1 MEKYRH
7 IRGWQ
12 RSFKDSRKFKIL
24 NDWPCVIEQKLIA
37 AGISKIAGV
46 DEAGRGACAGP
57 LVVAAVILRDL
68 NSPYLEEVR
77 DSKELTPKKRET
89 LFDVIVSESLVYSII
104 EIPSS
109 EIDVIGLH
117 RANLD
122 GMRRAISALSINPNY
137 ILTDGYEIEGLPSP
151 SLAVWKG
158 DQVALSISAA
168 SILAKVYRDRIM
180 RDLDS
185 KYPEYGFAA
194 HKGYVTRSHQESLK
208 KYGVSEVHRR
218 SYANIA
224 ALINN

>member
-1 MEKYRH
+1 M
-7 IRGWQ
+7 
-12 RSFKDSRKFKIL
+12 
-24 NDWPCVIEQKLIA
+24 IEQKLIA
-37 AGISKIAGV
+37 AGISRIAGV

-68 NSPYLEEVR
+68 NSPDLEEVK

-89 LFDVIVSESLVYSII
+89 LFDVIVAESLVYSII
-104 EIPSS
+104 EIPPS
-109 EIDVIGLH
+109 EIDAIGLH

-137 ILTDGYEIEGLPSP
+137 ILTDGYEIEGLPAP

-168 SILAKVYRDRIM
+168 SILAKVYRDRVM
-180 RDLDS
+180 QDLDS

>member
-1 MEKYRH
+1 M
-7 IRGWQ
+7 
-12 RSFKDSRKFKIL
+12 
-24 NDWPCVIEQKLIA
+24 IEQKLIA

-68 NSPYLEEVR
+68 NAPELEEVK
-77 DSKELTPKKRET
+77 DSKELTPKKRDR
-89 LFDVIVSESLVYSII
+89 LFDVIIEESLSYSII
-104 EIPSS
+104 EIPSA
-109 EIDVIGLH
+109 EIDLIGLH
-117 RANLD
+117 RANLE
-122 GMRRAISALSINPNY
+122 GMRRAISALSTNPNY
-137 ILTDGYEIEGLPSP
+137 ILTDGYEIEGLSAP

-168 SILAKVYRDRIM
+168 SILAKVYRDRVM
-180 RDLDS
+180 QDLDG
-185 KYPEYGFAA
+185 KYPSYGFAS

>member
-1 MEKYRH
+1 M
-7 IRGWQ
+7 
-12 RSFKDSRKFKIL
+12 
-24 NDWPCVIEQKLIA
+24 IEQKLMA

-137 ILTDGYEIEGLPSP
+137 ILTDGYEIEGLPAP
-151 SLAVWKG
+151 ALAVWKG

-168 SILAKVYRDRIM
+168 SILAKVYRDRVM

>member
-1 MEKYRH
+1 M
-7 IRGWQ
+7 
-12 RSFKDSRKFKIL
+12 
-24 NDWPCVIEQKLIA
+24 IEQKLIA

-137 ILTDGYEIEGLPSP
+137 ILTDGYEIEGLPAP
-151 SLAVWKG
+151 ALAVWKG